1 MVYLSSK
8 KIDVLT
14 NKYFLMKI
22 IGTGSAHPKCCVTNA
37 MLEQFLDTTDEWIT
51 ERTGIKERLVISSEK
66 LEDMAVA
73 AANKALEDANLT
85 AKDIDFIICS
95 NVVNEYVTPA
105 LSCII
110 QGKIGATCP
119 TLDINA
125 ACAGFIFAMDMAED
139 KIRCKKAKNI
149 LIVCAEEP
157 SRMVSWQNRSTSVL
171 FGDGAGAA
179 VVTEG
184 DELKAISLTTSS
196 LTDVL
201 YYQRKLEPTPYIDK
215 EENFEP
221 LVMNGREV
229 FKYAVKNSCRD
240 IRKLLNETGLQAED
254 IKYYVLHQ
262 ANLRIIDSIRRF
274 LNVDEERIPHNIERY
289 GNISSAALPALLDEL
304 NRAGK
309 LQKGDKLVF
318 SAFGAGFTTG
328 ACVIEWAK

>member
-1 MVYLSSK
+1 
-8 KIDVLT
+8 
-14 NKYFLMKI
+14 MKI
-22 IGTGSAHPKCCVTNA
+22 IGTGSAHPTCRVTNT
-37 MLEQFLDTTDEWIT
+37 MLEQFLETSDEWIT

-66 LEDMAVA
+66 LEDLAVI

-85 AKDIDFIICS
+85 IADIDFIICS

-110 QGKIGATCP
+110 QGKLGATCP
-119 TLDINA
+119 TVDINA
-125 ACAGFIFAMDMAED
+125 ACAGFLFAMDMADD
-139 KIRCKKAKNI
+139 KLRAKKARNI

-157 SRMVSWQNRSTSVL
+157 SRMVSWENRSTSVL

-184 DELKAISLTTSS
+184 DELKAIRLTTSS

-215 EENFEP
+215 DENFEP
-221 LVMNGREV
+221 LVMKGREV
-229 FKYAVKNSCRD
+229 FKHAVTNSCRD
-240 IRKLLNETGLQAED
+240 IRKLLNQTGLQPED

-262 ANLRIIDSIRRF
+262 ANLRIIDSIRHF
-274 LNVDEERIPHNIERY
+274 LGVDEERVPHNVERY

-304 NRAGK
+304 NRGGK

>member
-1 MVYLSSK
+1 
-8 KIDVLT
+8 
-14 NKYFLMKI
+14 MKI
-22 IGTGSAHPKCCVTNA
+22 IGTGAAHPKCAVSNQ
-37 MLEQFLDTTDEWIT
+37 MLEQFLETTDEWIT
-51 ERTGIKERLVISSEK
+51 ERTGIKERCVISSEK
-66 LEDMAVA
+66 LEDLATE
-73 AANKALEDANLT
+73 AANKALEDAGLT
-85 AKDIDFIICS
+85 AADIDYIICS

-110 QGKIGATCP
+110 QGKLGATCP

-125 ACAGFIFAMDMAED
+125 ACAGFIYALDMAED
-139 KIRCKKAKNI
+139 KLKCKKAKNI

-157 SRMVSWQNRSTSVL
+157 SRMVSWQNRSTCVL

-184 DELKAISLTTSS
+184 DELKAIRLTTSS

-201 YYQRKLEPTPYIDK
+201 YYQRRLEPTPYIDK

-221 LVMNGREV
+221 LVMKGREV
-229 FKYAVKNSCRD
+229 FKHAVTNSCRD
-240 IRKLLNETGLQAED
+240 IRKLLMQTGLEASD

-262 ANLRIIDSIRRF
+262 ANHRIIESIRGF
-274 LNVDEERIPHNIERY
+274 LGVEEEKVPHNVERY

-304 NRAGK
+304 NRGGK

>member
-1 MVYLSSK
+1 
-8 KIDVLT
+8 
-14 NKYFLMKI
+14 MKI
-22 IGTGSAHPKCCVTNA
+22 IGTGSAHPTCKVTNT
-37 MLEQFLDTTDEWIT
+37 MLEQFLETSDEWIT

-66 LEDMAVA
+66 LEDLAVI
-73 AANKALEDANLT
+73 AANKALEDANLK
-85 AKDIDFIICS
+85 ASDIDYIICS

-110 QGKIGATCP
+110 QGKLGATCP
-119 TLDINA
+119 TVDINA
-125 ACAGFIFAMDMAED
+125 ACAGFLFALDMADD
-139 KIRCKKAKNI
+139 KLNAKKAKNI

-184 DELKAISLTTSS
+184 DALKAIRLTTSS
-196 LTDVL
+196 LTEVL
-201 YYQRKLEPTPYIDK
+201 YYQRKLEPTPYISK

-221 LVMNGREV
+221 LVMKGREV
-229 FKYAVKNSCRD
+229 FKHAVTSSCRD
-240 IRKLLNETGLQAED
+240 IRKLLNQTGLEPD
-254 IKYYVLHQ
+254 DVKYYVLHQ
-262 ANLRIIDSIRRF
+262 ANLRIIESIRNF
-274 LNVDEERIPHNIERY
+274 LGVDKERVPHNVDRY

-328 ACVIEWAK
+328 ACIIEWAK

>member
-1 MVYLSSK
+1 
-8 KIDVLT
+8 
-14 NKYFLMKI
+14 
-22 IGTGSAHPKCCVTNA
+22 

-139 KIRCKKAKNI
+139 KLRCKKAKNI

-262 ANLRIIDSIRRF
+262 ANLRIIDSIRHF
-274 LNVDEERIPHNIERY
+274 LNVGEERIPHNIERY

>member
-1 MVYLSSK
+1 
-8 KIDVLT
+8 
-14 NKYFLMKI
+14 
-22 IGTGSAHPKCCVTNA
+22 
-37 MLEQFLDTTDEWIT
+37 MLEQFLETTDEWIT
-51 ERTGIKERLVISSEK
+51 ERTGIKERCVISSEK
-66 LEDMAVA
+66 LEDLATI
-73 AANKALEDANLT
+73 AANKALEDAGLT

-119 TLDINA
+119 TVDINA
-125 ACAGFIFAMDMAED
+125 ACAGFIFALDMAED
-139 KIRCKKAKNI
+139 KINCKKAKNI

-157 SRMVSWQNRSTSVL
+157 SRMVSWKNRSTCVL

-184 DELKAISLTTSS
+184 DEMKAIRLTTSS
-196 LTDVL
+196 LTEVL
-201 YYQRKLEPTPYIDK
+201 YYQRTLEPTPYITK

-221 LVMNGREV
+221 LVMRGREV
-229 FKYAVKNSCRD
+229 FKHAVTSSCRD
-240 IRKLLNETGLQAED
+240 IRKLLNETGLEAND

-262 ANLRIIDSIRRF
+262 ANRRIIDSIRNF
-274 LNVDEERIPHNIERY
+274 LGVDEERVPHNVERY

-304 NRAGK
+304 NRGGK

>member
-1 MVYLSSK
+1 
-8 KIDVLT
+8 
-14 NKYFLMKI
+14 MKI
-22 IGTGSAHPKCCVTNA
+22 IGTGAAHPKCSVSNQ
-37 MLEQFLDTTDEWIT
+37 MLEQFLETTDEWIT
-51 ERTGIKERLVISSEK
+51 ERTGIKERCVISSEK
-66 LEDMAVA
+66 LEDLATE
-73 AANKALEDANLT
+73 AANKALEDAGLT
-85 AKDIDFIICS
+85 AADIDYIICS

-110 QGKIGATCP
+110 QGKLGATCP

-125 ACAGFIFAMDMAED
+125 ACAGFLFALDMAED
-139 KIRCKKAKNI
+139 KLKCKKAKNI
-149 LIVCAEEP
+149 LIICAEEP
-157 SRMVSWQNRSTSVL
+157 SRMVSWQNRSTCVL

-184 DELKAISLTTSS
+184 DELKAIRLTTSS

-201 YYQRKLEPTPYIDK
+201 YYQRSLEPTPYITK

-221 LVMNGREV
+221 LVMKGREV
-229 FKYAVKNSCRD
+229 FKHAVTNSCRD
-240 IRKLLNETGLQAED
+240 IRKLLSETGLAAED
-254 IKYYVLHQ
+254 IKYFVLHQ
-262 ANLRIIDSIRRF
+262 ANRRIIDSIRGF
-274 LNVDEERIPHNIERY
+274 LGVDEERVPHNVERY

-328 ACVIEWAK
+328 GCVIEWAK

>member
-1 MVYLSSK
+1 
-8 KIDVLT
+8 
-14 NKYFLMKI
+14 MKI

-37 MLEQFLDTTDEWIT
+37 MLEQFLDTSDEWIT

-139 KIRCKKAKNI
+139 KLRCKKAKNI
-149 LIVCAEEP
+149 LIVCAEAP

>member
-1 MVYLSSK
+1 
-8 KIDVLT
+8 
-14 NKYFLMKI
+14 MKI
-22 IGTGSAHPKCCVTNA
+22 IGTGSAHPKCAVTNE

-51 ERTGIKERLVISSEK
+51 ERTGIKERRVISSEK
-66 LEDMAVA
+66 LEDLAVI
-73 AANKALEDANLT
+73 AANKALEDAGLT
-85 AKDIDFIICS
+85 AADIDFIICS

-139 KIRCKKAKNI
+139 KLKCKKAKNI

-157 SRMVSWQNRSTSVL
+157 SRMVSWQNRSTCVL

-184 DELKAISLTTSS
+184 DELKAIRLTTSS
-196 LTDVL
+196 LAEVL
-201 YYQRKLEPTPYIDK
+201 YYQRALEPTPYINK
-215 EENFEP
+215 EENYEP
-221 LVMNGREV
+221 LVMRGREV
-229 FKYAVKNSCRD
+229 FKHAVTNSCRD
-240 IRKLLNETGLQAED
+240 IRKLLNQTGLEASD
-254 IKYYVLHQ
+254 IKYFVLHQ
-262 ANLRIIDSIRRF
+262 ANHRIIESIRGF
-274 LNVDEERIPHNIERY
+274 LGVEEERVPHNVERY

-304 NRAGK
+304 NREGK

>member
-1 MVYLSSK
+1 
-8 KIDVLT
+8 
-14 NKYFLMKI
+14 MKI
-22 IGTGSAHPKCCVTNA
+22 IGTGSAHPSCAVSNE
-37 MLEQFLDTTDEWIT
+37 MLETFLDTSDEWIT
-51 ERTGIKERLVISSEK
+51 ERTGIKERCVISSEK

-73 AANKALEDANLT
+73 ATNRALEDAGLT
-85 AKDIDFIICS
+85 AADIDYIICS

-110 QGKIGATCP
+110 QGMIGATCP
-119 TLDINA
+119 TVDINA
-125 ACAGFIFAMDMAED
+125 ACAGFIFAMDIAED
-139 KIRCKKAKNI
+139 KLKCKKAKNI

-157 SRMVSWQNRSTSVL
+157 SRMVSWQNRSTCVL

-184 DELKAISLTTSS
+184 DELKAIRLTTSS

-201 YYQRKLEPTPYIDK
+201 YYQRSLEPTPYITK

-221 LVMNGREV
+221 LVMKGREV
-229 FKYAVKNSCRD
+229 FKYAVTNSCRD
-240 IRKLLNETGLQAED
+240 IRKLLNETGFDAND

-262 ANLRIIDSIRRF
+262 ANRRIIDSIRNF
-274 LNVDEERIPHNIERY
+274 LDVDEEKVPHNVERY

>member
-1 MVYLSSK
+1 
-8 KIDVLT
+8 
-14 NKYFLMKI
+14 
-22 IGTGSAHPKCCVTNA
+22 

>member
-1 MVYLSSK
+1 
-8 KIDVLT
+8 
-14 NKYFLMKI
+14 MKI
-22 IGTGSAHPKCCVTNA
+22 IGTGSAHPQCCVTNT
-37 MLEQFLDTTDEWIT
+37 MLEQFLETTDEWIT

-66 LEDMAVA
+66 LEDMAVI

-85 AKDIDFIICS
+85 AADIDFIICS

-125 ACAGFIFAMDMAED
+125 ACAGFICAMDMAED

-157 SRMVSWQNRSTSVL
+157 SRMVSWENRSTCVL

-184 DELKAISLTTSS
+184 DELKAIRLTTSS

-201 YYQRKLEPTPYIDK
+201 YYQRSLEPTPYISK
-215 EENFEP
+215 EENYEP
-221 LVMNGREV
+221 LVMRGREV
-229 FKYAVKNSCRD
+229 FKHAVTNSCRD
-240 IRKLLNETGLQAED
+240 IRKLLNQTGLEASD

-262 ANLRIIDSIRRF
+262 ANHRIIESIRGF
-274 LNVDEERIPHNIERY
+274 LGVEEEKVPHNVERY

-309 LQKGDKLVF
+309 LHKGDKLVF

>member
-1 MVYLSSK
+1 
-8 KIDVLT
+8 
-14 NKYFLMKI
+14 MKI
-22 IGTGSAHPKCCVTNA
+22 IGTGSAHPKCAVTNE
-37 MLEQFLDTTDEWIT
+37 MLEKFLETTDEWIT
-51 ERTGIKERLVISSEK
+51 ERTGIKERCVISSER
-66 LEDMAVA
+66 LEDLAVI

-85 AKDIDFIICS
+85 AADIDFIICS

-110 QGKIGATCP
+110 QGKLGATCP
-119 TLDINA
+119 TVDINA

-139 KIRCKKAKNI
+139 KLQCKKAKNI

-157 SRMVSWQNRSTSVL
+157 SRMVSWQNRSTCVL

-179 VVTEG
+179 VVTAG
-184 DELKAISLTTSS
+184 DELKAIRLTTESMA
-196 LTDVL
+196 DVL

-221 LVMNGREV
+221 LVMRGREV
-229 FKYAVKNSCRD
+229 FKHAVTNSCRD
-240 IRKLLNETGLQAED
+240 IRKLLMQTGLEASD

-262 ANLRIIDSIRRF
+262 ANHRIIESIRGF
-274 LNVDEERIPHNIERY
+274 LGVEEEKVPHNVERY

-304 NRAGK
+304 NRGGK

-318 SAFGAGFTTG
+318 SAFGAGFTTA
-328 ACVIEWAK
+328 ACIIEWAK

>member
-1 MVYLSSK
+1 
-8 KIDVLT
+8 
-14 NKYFLMKI
+14 MKI
-22 IGTGSAHPKCCVTNA
+22 IGTGSAHPQCAVTNE

-51 ERTGIKERLVISSEK
+51 ERTGIKERRVISSEK
-66 LEDMAVA
+66 LEDLAVI
-73 AANKALEDANLT
+73 AANKALEDAGLT
-85 AKDIDFIICS
+85 AADIDFIICS

-139 KIRCKKAKNI
+139 KLKCEKAKNI

-157 SRMVSWQNRSTSVL
+157 SRMVSWQNRSTCVL

-184 DELKAISLTTSS
+184 DELKAIRLTTSS
-196 LTDVL
+196 LAEVL
-201 YYQRKLEPTPYIDK
+201 YYQRALEPTPYINK
-215 EENFEP
+215 EENYEP
-221 LVMNGREV
+221 LVMRGREV
-229 FKYAVKNSCRD
+229 FKHAITNSCRD
-240 IRKLLNETGLQAED
+240 IRKLLNQTGLEASD
-254 IKYYVLHQ
+254 IKYFVLHQ
-262 ANLRIIDSIRRF
+262 ANHRIIESIRGF
-274 LNVDEERIPHNIERY
+274 LGVEEERVPHNVERY

-304 NRAGK
+304 NREGK

>member
-1 MVYLSSK
+1 
-8 KIDVLT
+8 
-14 NKYFLMKI
+14 MKI
-22 IGTGSAHPKCCVTNA
+22 IGTGSAHPTCKVTNE
-37 MLEQFLDTTDEWIT
+37 MLEQFLETTDEWIT

-66 LEDMAVA
+66 LEDLAVE

-85 AKDIDFIICS
+85 AADIDFIICS

-110 QGKIGATCP
+110 QGQLGATCP
-119 TLDINA
+119 TVDINA
-125 ACAGFIFAMDMAED
+125 ACAGFLFAMDIADD
-139 KIRCKKAKNI
+139 KLRAKKAKNI

-184 DELKAISLTTSS
+184 DELKAIRLTTSS
-196 LTDVL
+196 LAEVL
-201 YYQRKLEPTPYIDK
+201 YYQRKLEPTPYISK

-221 LVMNGREV
+221 LVMKGREV
-229 FKYAVKNSCRD
+229 FKHAVTSSCRD
-240 IRKLLNETGLQAED
+240 IRKLLNQTGLQPED

-262 ANLRIIDSIRRF
+262 ANRRIIDSIRNF
-274 LNVDEERIPHNIERY
+274 LGVDEERVPHNVERY

>member
-1 MVYLSSK
+1 
-8 KIDVLT
+8 
-14 NKYFLMKI
+14 MKI
-22 IGTGSAHPKCCVTNA
+22 IGTGSAHPTCKVTNT
-37 MLEQFLDTTDEWIT
+37 MLEQFLETSDEWIT

-66 LEDMAVA
+66 LEDLAVI
-73 AANKALEDANLT
+73 AANKALEDANLK
-85 AKDIDFIICS
+85 ASDIDYIICS

-110 QGKIGATCP
+110 QGKLGATCP
-119 TLDINA
+119 TVDINA
-125 ACAGFIFAMDMAED
+125 ACAGFLFALDMADD
-139 KIRCKKAKNI
+139 KLNAKKAKNI

-184 DELKAISLTTSS
+184 DALKAIRLTTSS
-196 LTDVL
+196 LTEVL
-201 YYQRKLEPTPYIDK
+201 YYQRKLEPTPYITK

-221 LVMNGREV
+221 LVMKGREV
-229 FKYAVKNSCRD
+229 FKHAVTSSCRD
-240 IRKLLNETGLQAED
+240 IRKLLNQTGLEPED
-254 IKYYVLHQ
+254 VKYYVLHQ
-262 ANLRIIDSIRRF
+262 ANLRIIESIRNF
-274 LNVDEERIPHNIERY
+274 LGVDKERVPHNVDRY

-328 ACVIEWAK
+328 ACIIEWAK

>member
-1 MVYLSSK
+1 
-8 KIDVLT
+8 
-14 NKYFLMKI
+14 MKI
-22 IGTGSAHPKCCVTNA
+22 IGTGSAHPSCSVTNS
-37 MLEQFLDTTDEWIT
+37 MLEQFLETSDEWIT
-51 ERTGIKERLVISSEK
+51 ERTGIKERCVISSEK
-66 LEDMAVA
+66 LEDLATI
-73 AANKALEDANLT
+73 AANKALENAGLT
-85 AKDIDFIICS
+85 AKDIDYIICS

-125 ACAGFIFAMDMAED
+125 ACAGFIFALDMAED
-139 KIRCKKAKNI
+139 KLKCKKAKNI

-157 SRMVSWQNRSTSVL
+157 SRMVSWKNRSTCVL
-171 FGDGAGAA
+171 FGDGAGAV

-184 DELKAISLTTSS
+184 DSMKAIRLTTSC
-196 LTDVL
+196 LPEVL
-201 YYQRKLEPTPYIDK
+201 YYQRTLEPTPYISK

-221 LVMNGREV
+221 LVMRGREV
-229 FKYAVKNSCRD
+229 FKHAVTSSCRD
-240 IRKLLNETGLQAED
+240 IRKLLSETGLEPSD

-262 ANLRIIDSIRRF
+262 ANRRIIDSIRNF
-274 LNVDEERIPHNIERY
+274 LGVDEERVPHNVERY

-304 NRAGK
+304 NRGGMLK
-309 LQKGDKLVF
+309 SGDKLVF

>member
-1 MVYLSSK
+1 
-8 KIDVLT
+8 
-14 NKYFLMKI
+14 
-22 IGTGSAHPKCCVTNA
+22 
-37 MLEQFLDTTDEWIT
+37 MLEQFLETSDEWIT
-51 ERTGIKERLVISSEK
+51 ERTGIKERRVISSEK

-85 AKDIDFIICS
+85 AADIDFIICS

-110 QGKIGATCP
+110 QGMLGATCP
-119 TLDINA
+119 TVDINA
-125 ACAGFIFAMDMAED
+125 ACAGFVFALDMAED
-139 KIRCKKAKNI
+139 KLKCKKAKNI

-157 SRMVSWQNRSTSVL
+157 SRMVSWQNRSTCVL

-184 DELKAISLTTSS
+184 DELKSIRLTTSS
-196 LTDVL
+196 LTEVL
-201 YYQRKLEPTPYIDK
+201 YYQRHLEPTPYIDK
-215 EENFEP
+215 DEAFEP
-221 LVMNGREV
+221 LVMKGREV
-229 FKYAVKNSCRD
+229 FKHAVTNSCRD
-240 IRKLLNETGLQAED
+240 IRKVLNAAGLEPDD

-262 ANLRIIDSIRRF
+262 ANKRIIDSIRNF
-274 LNVDEERIPHNIERY
+274 LDVDESKVPHNVERY

-304 NRAGK
+304 NRDGK